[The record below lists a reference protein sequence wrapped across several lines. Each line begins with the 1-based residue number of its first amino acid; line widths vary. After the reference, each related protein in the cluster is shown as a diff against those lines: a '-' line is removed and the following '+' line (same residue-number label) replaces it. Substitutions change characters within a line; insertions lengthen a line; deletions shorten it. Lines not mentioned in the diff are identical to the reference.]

1 MDNKDIRILVVDD
14 EDYMRDIVRQT
25 LETAG
30 LESEEAADG
39 KSALEMMRR
48 NPYNV
53 IITDLRLPGLAGE
66 ALLEEAKALFPE
78 TIVII
83 MTGFGNIQSAVE
95 VIRKGAYDYLPKPF
109 QVDELLLRVEK
120 GLKEQQLKTENQQLR
135 VELHGRYQFSNL
147 VGSSAP
153 MQAIYNRI
161 GLVAQKNSTVLI
173 EGETGTGKELI
184 AKAIH
189 CHSLRKDQP
198 LVSVNCGA
206 IPANLLEDEL
216 FGHVKGA
223 FTGAMQHRI
232 GRFEQANHGTL
243 FLDEVSS
250 MPMELQVKL
259 LRVLQEREFQR
270 VGGSA
275 TVKVDVR
282 IVAATNGDL
291 RASLEKGEFREDLYY
306 RLNVIP
312 INVPALR
319 QRCDDIPLLVAHF
332 ARKVCN
338 EQKVPLKR
346 ISDEA
351 MRQLMC
357 FDWPG
362 NVRQLENTVEMA
374 VTLSGD
380 RELLGIEDFPVA
392 RRRVKAEETVHA
404 IEFPDD
410 GVNFN
415 SVVSNLEK
423 KLILQSLEIARGN
436 KKKAATLLHLKRTTF
451 VEKLRRM
458 GVDSGDPMDLMDG
471 SDVSDSMGAEELAQ
485 EA

>member
-1 MDNKDIRILVVDD
+1 MDNKNIRILVVDD
-14 EDYMRDIVRQT
+14 ENYIRDTIREALKNT
-25 LETAG
+25 G
-30 LESEEAADG
+30 LESDEASNG
-39 KSALEMMRR
+39 RSALEMMRQR
-48 NPYNV
+48 HYNV
-53 IITDLRLPGLAGE
+53 IITDLRLPELDGE
-66 ALLEEAKALFPE
+66 ALMKEALAVSPE
-78 TIVII
+78 TIVIL

-109 QVDELLLRVEK
+109 QIDELIQRVEK
-120 GLKEQQLKTENQQLR
+120 GIAEQVLKVKNRMNNAETE
-135 VELHGRYQFSNL
+135 GKYYFSNL

-161 GLVAQKNSTVLI
+161 GIVANKTSTVLI

-189 CHSLRKDQP
+189 YNSPRKDQP

-206 IPANLLEDEL
+206 IPSNLLEDEL

-223 FTGAMQHRI
+223 FTGAHQQRI

-250 MPMELQVKL
+250 MPMDLQVKL

-270 VGGSA
+270 VGSAA

-282 IVAATNGDL
+282 IVAATNGNL
-291 RASLEKGEFREDLYY
+291 LAAVEKGEFRSDLYY

-312 INVPALR
+312 INVPTLR
-319 QRCDDIPLLVAHF
+319 ERRDDIPLLTRHF
-332 ARKVCN
+332 IRKFCA
-338 EQKVPLKR
+338 EQKVPLKM

-351 MRQLMC
+351 LQCLMNH
-357 FDWPG
+357 DWPG
-362 NVRQLENTVEMA
+362 NVRQLENTIEMA
-374 VTLSGD
+374 VTLSSD
-380 RELLGIEDFPVA
+380 RELLDMDDFPIAGQMLKTAVP
-392 RRRVKAEETVHA
+392 VSE
-404 IEFPDD
+404 IEFPDG

-415 SVVSNLEK
+415 TIVSDLEK
-423 KLILQSLEIARGN
+423 RLILQSLEVARGN
-436 KKKAATLLHLKRTTF
+436 KKKAATLLRLKRTTF

-458 GVDSGDPMDLMDG
+458 GVDPEDG
-471 SDVSDSMGAEELAQ
+471 SDSEEGFA
-485 EA
+485 